1 MAKKSKTQRAK
12 ASARRQKRKEQARIA
27 EEEAAKAAEEPE
39 EEKGKFTKFLESTPL
54 KQSDEEKAERAQYKA
69 EEKKRE
75 EREKAEAER
84 NKKPHFQFFRN
95 VRSEMKR
102 VTWPTR
108 EDTARWS
115 LVVLGALVFFTAFVL
130 LMDNAIVTPILYLI
144 SGLG

>member
-12 ASARRQKRKEQARIA
+12 ASARRQKKKEQARIA
-27 EEEAAKAAEEPE
+27 EEEAANAVEEPE

-84 NKKPHFQFFRN
+84 NKKPRFQFFRN

-102 VTWPTR
+102 VTWPSR

-144 SGLG
+144 SGLA

>member
-12 ASARRQKRKEQARIA
+12 ASARRQQRKEQARIA
-27 EEEAAKAAEEPE
+27 EEEAANIVEEPKA
-39 EEKGKFTKFLESTPL
+39 EKGKFTKFLESTPL
-54 KQSDEEKAERAQYKA
+54 KQTDEEKAERAQYKA

-84 NKKPHFQFFRN
+84 NKKPRFQFFRN

-102 VTWPTR
+102 VTWPSR
-108 EDTARWS
+108 EDTGRWS

-130 LMDNAIVTPILYLI
+130 IMDNAIVTPILYLI
-144 SGLG
+144 SGLA